1 MVKILAAGDFHGD
14 ISLAK
19 RLADKADKENIDLI
33 ILNGDLVEEHSPD
46 GVVGQFAKS
55 GKKLLLIHGNHE
67 SNATIEFLAKRYGAQ
82 TLHGES
88 TEVYDVGIFGCGGAN
103 IGIDQLSEDE
113 IFYLLKKGFEKVKHK
128 SKKIMVTHVHPAN
141 SIMEKFSQFIP
152 GSTAVRKAIEEF
164 KPDIVICGHVHEAEG
179 IEEKIGVSKVVNV
192 GRKGAVFDFKPET
205 K

>member
-19 RLADKADKENIDLI
+19 RLAEKAEKENIDLI
-33 ILNGDLVEEHSPD
+33 ILNGDIVEEHNPD
-46 GVVGQFAKS
+46 GVVGQFAKL
-55 GKKLLLIHGNHE
+55 GKKILLLHGNHE

-88 TEVYDVGIFGCGGAN
+88 AEVYDVGIFGCGGAN

-113 IFYLLKKGFEKVKHK
+113 IFDLLKKGFEKVKSK

-141 SIMEKFSQFIP
+141 SLMEKFSQFIP
-152 GSTAVRKAIEEF
+152 GSAGVRKAIEEL

-192 GRKGAVFDFKPET
+192 GKKGAVFDFKPV
-205 K
+205 